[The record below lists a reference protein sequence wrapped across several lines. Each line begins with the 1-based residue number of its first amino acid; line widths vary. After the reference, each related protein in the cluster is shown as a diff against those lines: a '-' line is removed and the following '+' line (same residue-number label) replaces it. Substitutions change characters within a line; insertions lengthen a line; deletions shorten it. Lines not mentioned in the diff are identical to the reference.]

1 MRYLSPT
8 RAALLLA
15 LLNLLLYIT
24 LDRPWSITSGESHF
38 VAYVENLF
46 FPEHVAKSAYFQRY
60 VPELNWRVWLNFGII
75 FGAFIGAYL
84 GNDFKVRIPR
94 VKARFLQVFIGGFLM
109 GYGARL
115 AIGCN
120 IGHIMSGVPQL
131 AVSSIIAFISIAAGA
146 YVGGKILMRVI

>member
-8 RAALLLA
+8 RAALLLV